1 MAASCPNARRSS
13 PPCDVVIDH
22 LGRFH
27 DPAAA
32 PIPALLR
39 LLETGRGWVKAS
51 SPYGVSRIGPPDY
64 ADVAAIARAV
74 IAARPDRVVWG
85 SNWPHPNAP
94 EPKPVEVALLD
105 LLRQSAP
112 DAAIYLAML
121 VDNAARL

>member
-1 MAASCPNARRSS
+1 MAFRA
-13 PPCDVVIDH
+13 
-22 LGRFH
+22 L
-27 DPAAA
+27 A
-32 PIPALLR
+32 PRITR
-39 LLETGRGWVKAS
+39 M
-51 SPYGVSRIGPPDY
+51 SRPS
-64 ADVAAIARAV
+64 RAV